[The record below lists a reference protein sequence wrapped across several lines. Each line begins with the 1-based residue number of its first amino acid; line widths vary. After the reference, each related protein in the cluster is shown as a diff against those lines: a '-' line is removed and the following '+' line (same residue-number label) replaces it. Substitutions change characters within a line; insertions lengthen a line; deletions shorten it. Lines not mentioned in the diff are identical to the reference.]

1 MVSLSKETAN
11 NRIKELKIIL
21 KYMSFLQ
28 KNGFSDCGR
37 GQILGQISLLEEF
50 VNENGIISNYDDY
63 YINKLNVSKNNSQ
76 IENHENKIS
85 NTNKEIIND
94 LNTNPITSE
103 NTFVNLPQYYDSD
116 TTTNTTT
123 TTTQKTDTPTSYSE
137 LFNFDQKL
145 NQDNK
150 KDENEYDKPLKWL
163 ETFKNETE
171 ISIKKKPFD
180 YIEKSEIAKSWKN
193 KIRKMTQSDII

>member
-11 NRIKELKIIL
+11 NRINELKIVL

-50 VNENGIISNYDDY
+50 VHENGLGSNYDDY
-63 YINKLNVSKNNSQ
+63 FINKLNTTRKNSQ
-76 IENHENKIS
+76 IEIHNNKIS
-85 NTNKEIIND
+85 NDNINTS
-94 LNTNPITSE
+94 NNMNANPINSE
-103 NTFVNLPQYYDSD
+103 NTFVNLPQYFNSD
-116 TTTNTTT
+116 NN
-123 TTTQKTDTPTSYSE
+123 TDTATKADSQNSYSD
-137 LFNFDQKL
+137 LFDIDKKL
-145 NQDNK
+145 NPDSSNDDN
-150 KDENEYDKPLKWL
+150 DYDKPLNWL
-163 ETFKNETE
+163 ETVKNETE